1 MTLVAHL
8 NAKLIN
14 RVWDFL
20 FVSPFFMFMFLTR
33 ARDEISIYNSLSS
46 PGMFGWVFFFFI
58 LFCCSD
64 DKVSHLEFYLIS
76 EDEKEL
82 KGGWAHLTLS
92 RILQK
97 EDE

>member
-1 MTLVAHL
+1 MKYPSTIPFHLQACLV
-8 NAKLIN
+8 
-14 RVWDFL
+14 
-20 FVSPFFMFMFLTR
+20 
-33 ARDEISIYNSLSS
+33 
-46 PGMFGWVFFFFI
+46 GFFFFFT

-64 DKVSHLEFYLIS
+64 DKVSNLEFYLIS

>member
-1 MTLVAHL
+1 MKYPSTIPFHL
-8 NAKLIN
+8 QAC
-14 RVWDFL
+14 
-20 FVSPFFMFMFLTR
+20 
-33 ARDEISIYNSLSS
+33 
-46 PGMFGWVFFFFI
+46 FFFF

-82 KGGWAHLTLS
+82 KASSGCWAHLTLS

>member
-1 MTLVAHL
+1 
-8 NAKLIN
+8 
-14 RVWDFL
+14 
-20 FVSPFFMFMFLTR
+20 MFTFLTR

-46 PGMFGWVFFFFI
+46 PGMFFFF

-82 KGGWAHLTLS
+82 KASSGCWAHLTLS